1 MYRIKTF
8 FLMALLTIVF
18 ILLGGAIAGEQGLI
32 MAFVIALVLNFIG
45 YWKSD
50 TIAIKMTRSRPLSE
64 NEAPELYA
72 MVRKLTQGAS
82 MPMPKLYL
90 TPSSQPNAFATGRSP
105 KHAAVAVTAGIMKML
120 DRRELKGVIA
130 HELAHIRNYDTLIST
145 FATVLAGALAFIAR
159 MGQFRMLFG
168 GMRGNRNNGAAL
180 ALQLVAII
188 LAPIAAMLVRMAIS
202 RSREYL
208 ADATG
213 ARIAGTPD
221 GLASALT
228 KMSRAAERN
237 PMRINEAASHMFI
250 VNPIAG
256 QRFASLFSTH
266 PPLEQRVARLRRIED
281 KRA

>member
-8 FLMALLTIVF
+8 FLMALLTVVF
-18 ILLGGAIAGEQGLI
+18 ILVGGAIAGEQGLI
-32 MAFVIALVLNFIG
+32 MAFIIALVLNFIG

-64 NEAPELYA
+64 SEAPELYA
-72 MVRKLTQGAS
+72 MVRNLTQNAS

-90 TPSSQPNAFATGRSP
+90 TPSSQPNAFATGRNP
-105 KHAAVAVTAGIMKML
+105 KHAAVAVTEGILKML
-120 DRRELKGVIA
+120 DRRELEGVIA
-130 HELAHIRNYDTLIST
+130 HELAHIKNYDTLIST
-145 FATVLAGALAFIAR
+145 FATVLAGALAFLAR
-159 MGQFRMLFG
+159 MGQFRLLFG
-168 GMRGNRNNGAAL
+168 GMRGNRNNGAAVL
-180 ALQLVAII
+180 LQLVAII
-188 LAPIAAMLVRMAIS
+188 LAPLAAMLVKMAIS

-221 GLASALT
+221 GLASALS

-256 QRFASLFSTH
+256 QRFSNLFSTH

>member
-8 FLMALLTIVF
+8 FLMALLTVVF
-18 ILLGGAIAGEQGLI
+18 ILVGGAIAGEQGLI
-32 MAFVIALVLNFIG
+32 MAFIIALVLNFIG

-64 NEAPELYA
+64 SEAPELYA
-72 MVRKLTQGAS
+72 MVRNLTQNAS

-90 TPSSQPNAFATGRSP
+90 TPSSQPNAFATGRNP
-105 KHAAVAVTAGIMKML
+105 KHAAVAVTEGILKML
-120 DRRELKGVIA
+120 DRRELEGVIA
-130 HELAHIRNYDTLIST
+130 HELAHIKNYDTLIST
-145 FATVLAGALAFIAR
+145 FATVLAGALAFLAR
-159 MGQFRMLFG
+159 MGQFRLMFG
-168 GMRGNRNNGAAL
+168 GMRGNRNNGAAML
-180 ALQLVAII
+180 LQLVAII
-188 LAPIAAMLVRMAIS
+188 LAPLAAMLVKMAIS

-221 GLASALT
+221 GLASALS

-256 QRFASLFSTH
+256 QRFSNLFSTH

>member
-1 MYRIKTF
+1 
-8 FLMALLTIVF
+8 MALLTIVF

-120 DRRELKGVIA
+120 DRRELEGVIA

>member
-1 MYRIKTF
+1 MYRVKTF
-8 FLMALLTIVF
+8 FLMTLLTVVF
-18 ILLGGAIAGEQGLI
+18 ILLGGAIAGEGGLI
-32 MAFVIALVLNFIG
+32 IAFAVALLLNFIG

-50 TIAIKMTRSRPLSE
+50 KIAIKMTRSRPLSE
-64 NEAPELYA
+64 SEAPELYA
-72 MVRKLTQGAS
+72 MVRKLTQNAS
-82 MPMPKLYL
+82 MPMPKLYI
-90 TPSSQPNAFATGRSP
+90 TPSSQPNAFATGRNP
-105 KHAAVAVTAGIMKML
+105 KNAAVAVTEGIVKML
-120 DRRELKGVIA
+120 DRRELEGVIA
-130 HELAHIRNYDTLIST
+130 HELAHIKNYDTLIST
-145 FATVLAGALAFIAR
+145 FATVLAGALAFLAR
-159 MGQFRMLFG
+159 MGQFRLLFG
-168 GMRGNRNNGAAL
+168 GMRGGRDNSAAMV
-180 ALQLVAII
+180 LQIVAII

-221 GLASALT
+221 GLASALG

-256 QRFASLFSTH
+256 QRFSSLFSTH
-266 PPLEQRVARLRRIED
+266 PPLEQRVARLRRLED